1 MIVCKMLYP
10 LFPLNNLFQFLSYL
24 VMKKIKVDK
33 ESCELL
39 QSIAIRH
46 RL

>member
-1 MIVCKMLYP
+1 
-10 LFPLNNLFQFLSYL
+10 
-24 VMKKIKVDK
+24 MKKIKVDK

-46 RL
+46 RLQTFQKSSWPE